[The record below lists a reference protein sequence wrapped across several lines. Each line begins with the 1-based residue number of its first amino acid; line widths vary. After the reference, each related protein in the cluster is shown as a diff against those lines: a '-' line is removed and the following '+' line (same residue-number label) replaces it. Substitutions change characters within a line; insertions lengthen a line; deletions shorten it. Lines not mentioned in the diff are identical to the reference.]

1 MARIIE
7 RVSTKGG
14 KRYTTQIRTLG
25 HSESKTFSTKTAAKQ
40 WAAKR
45 EVELR
50 EKPHLAGS
58 EAHKHT
64 LADAIDRYIRDEL
77 PGRSASQ
84 QRNQTQQLRWWRDRL
99 GYLPLMHVHPPVLA
113 ESRDALKGEVSPST
127 VNRYL
132 AALGIVLST
141 AAKAWFWIETNPMAA
156 VSRLKEPKG
165 RTRFLSDSDED
176 NELDRLLDSC
186 RSSESPFLYPAVML
200 SLTTGGRQQEVL
212 GLQWR
217 DVDFEA
223 GTVIFRRTKN
233 GEVRTV
239 GLSPEVADLLRP
251 RRGLGAA
258 LVFPAPFDPKRPD
271 RPPTPIDLRSAF
283 ETALKRAGI
292 QDFHWHDLRHT
303 AASYLAMEGASAVE
317 LAGVLGHKTLAM
329 SHRYSHLS
337 PEHVAQVSTKIADR
351 IGRGRS

>member
-7 RVSTKGG
+7 RVSAKGG
-14 KRYTTQIRTLG
+14 KRYTAQIRTLG

-64 LADAIDRYIRDEL
+64 LAEAIDRYIRDEL
-77 PGRSASQ
+77 PSRSASQ

-99 GYLPLMHVHPPVLA
+99 GHLLLIHVQPPALA
-113 ESRDALKGEVSPST
+113 EARDALKGEVSPAT
-127 VNRYL
+127 TNRYL

-141 AAKAWFWIETNPMAA
+141 AAKDWFWIEANPMAT

-165 RTRFLSDSDED
+165 RTRFLDDSGELS
-176 NELDRLLDSC
+176 ELDRLLDAC
-186 RSSESPFLYPAVML
+186 RVSESPFLYEAVML

-217 DVDFEA
+217 DVDFETR
-223 GTVIFRRTKN
+223 TVTFRRTKN
-233 GEVRTV
+233 GETRTV
-239 GLSPEVADLLRP
+239 GLSPEVADLLKP
-251 RRGLGAA
+251 RRGVGAA
-258 LVFPAPFDPKRPD
+258 MLFPSPHDPSR
-271 RPPTPIDLRSAF
+271 PIDLRSAF
-283 ETALKRAGI
+283 ETALRRAGI
-292 QDFHWHDLRHT
+292 QDFRWHDLRHT
-303 AASYLAMEGASAVE
+303 AASYLAMEDASAVE

-329 SHRYSHLS
+329 AHRYAHLS
-337 PEHVAQVSTKIADR
+337 PGHVAQVSTRIADR
-351 IGRGRS
+351 IKRP